1 MASPCP
7 MIAEL
12 LWAAPELLPGPGCPG
27 WGTLTGDIF
36 STAIIL
42 QEVLPRT
49 HPTAPRDS
57 QWKVGTL
64 LPLFGC
70 PCLESLTSGK
80 LYGNQEIWA

>member
-1 MASPCP
+1 

-42 QEVLPRT
+42 QEVLPRDPPYCSSGFPVEGR
-49 HPTAPRDS
+49 HPPPSPWLSLPRVSD
-57 QWKVGTL
+57 
-64 LPLFGC
+64 
-70 PCLESLTSGK
+70 
-80 LYGNQEIWA
+80 